1 MPASKSVRRYGQDP
15 AASDRPC
22 GSGDCYRTSGRT
34 HGRTGRPKGLTS
46 GGPRPT
52 STIKRYLKANGERR
66 HAKSCTHGPAP
77 PALGRGKGVLPTVS
91 TASVAARR
99 GLGDVVH
106 RPLSFP
112 FNQLVLSTVT
122 CNLPPPLL
130 PPPFQAVP
138 DRRAASNE
146 QLRSGHRS
154 AARRSVP
161 VQGSGGACGGP
172 VKPGWP
178 SPRPA
183 LLHRTPTPGGQ
194 HPTVRRRKPA
204 ADRRTKAT
212 RLTAAISQPS
222 LAATN
227 RRCRPS

>member
-1 MPASKSVRRYGQDP
+1 MLYGRAGTPAHYRPVGVVGPQNLTNLQFNHAHHPSIQLSIWATSRANAASRAASHRSCRPQNRSGVTHGRDP

-22 GSGDCYRTSGRT
+22 GSGDCYRASGRT

-52 STIKRYLKANGERR
+52 STIKRYLKANGSAERR

-77 PALGRGKGVLPTVS
+77 PALGRGRGVLPTVS

-122 CNLPPPLL
+122 CNLPPPT
-130 PPPFQAVP
+130 PPT
-138 DRRAASNE
+138 
-146 QLRSGHRS
+146 
-154 AARRSVP
+154 SVP
-161 VQGSGGACGGP
+161 GCP
-172 VKPGWP
+172 
-178 SPRPA
+178 
-183 LLHRTPTPGGQ
+183 
-194 HPTVRRRKPA
+194 
-204 ADRRTKAT
+204 
-212 RLTAAISQPS
+212 
-222 LAATN
+222 
-227 RRCRPS
+227 

>member
-122 CNLPPPLL
+122 CNLPPPH
-130 PPPFQAVP
+130 
-138 DRRAASNE
+138 SSH
-146 QLRSGHRS
+146 LRSRLSLTGE
-154 AARRSVP
+154 RRPTSH
-161 VQGSGGACGGP
+161 SGAVIG
-172 VKPGWP
+172 
-178 SPRPA
+178 R
-183 LLHRTPTPGGQ
+183 RPGGQ
-194 HPTVRRRKPA
+194 SRSRGPA
-204 ADRRTKAT
+204 ARV
-212 RLTAAISQPS
+212 AA
-222 LAATN
+222 
-227 RRCRPS
+227 R